1 MKLHYYNDGLLK
13 SLKNLYFSKLEKYV
27 PGMKDVLLNKKPFVV
42 HNAGVPQELIKDM
55 NQYNYGVS
63 DYLSGEDLINPRS
76 NFMQDKERQLQNI
89 NSLLQIMFDYGLSET
104 TRLVIDTLNLFD
116 GKSVL
121 VGGAIR
127 DALNGE
133 VPHDYDFATDI
144 PYASLEMI
152 FRGRG
157 FKCIEAGNQF
167 KVLHISKDGEKF
179 EIANFRCDGEYID
192 GKPVQV
198 EIGTII
204 DDVYRRDFTV
214 NSLMVDLRTVM
225 VLDITGQGIDDTIS
239 KTLRFVG
246 NPQERLDED
255 LLRVYRAYRFAAK
268 GYKMEPKT
276 LTAVRRNFECAQ
288 KTVAAERVKNELE
301 KL

>member
-1 MKLHYYNDGLLK
+1 MKLHYYKEGLLK
-13 SLKNLYFSKLEKYV
+13 SLKNLYFSKLEQYV
-27 PGMKDVLLNKKPFVV
+27 PGMKDVLINEIPFVV
-42 HNAGVPQELIKDM
+42 HNAHVPQELIKDM
-55 NQYNYGVS
+55 NQYNYGVA

-76 NFMQDKERQLQNI
+76 NYMQDKERQIQNI
-89 NSLLQIMFDYGLSET
+89 NSLLQIMFDNELSAT
-104 TRLVIDTLNLFD
+104 TKLVIETLNLFD
-116 GKSVL
+116 DQSVL

-127 DALNGE
+127 DALDGKD
-133 VPHDYDFATDI
+133 PHDYDFATSI
-144 PYASLEMI
+144 PYELLEVI
-152 FRGRG
+152 FKGRG

-167 KVLHISKDGEKF
+167 KVLHISKNNEKF
-179 EIANFRCDGEYID
+179 EIANFRCDGEYIN

-198 EIGTII
+198 KIGTIE
-204 DDVYRRDFTV
+204 DDAYRRDFTV
-214 NSLMVDLRTVM
+214 NSLMVDLKSVTI
-225 VLDITGQGIDDTIS
+225 LDITGKGIDDTIS

-268 GYKMEPKT
+268 GYKMEQKT

-288 KTVAAERVKNELE
+288 KTVAFERVKNELE